1 MEYKNTKA
9 KRDTVT
15 RDMRDFE
22 TGTENTFE
30 TIAIIA
36 KRANQIGADIKE
48 ELNAKLA
55 EFATSSDNL
64 EEIFENR
71 EQIEISKFYEGL
83 PKPVAIAVEEYLKGK
98 IYFRNPVKEEEASA
112 ATLAAAEE
120 KE

>member
-9 KRDTVT
+9 ERDTVT
-15 RDMRDFE
+15 RDMRKFE
-22 TGTENTFE
+22 AGTDNTFE

-48 ELNAKLA
+48 ELNSKLA

-71 EQIEISKFYEGL
+71 EQIEISKFYEAM
-83 PKPVAIAVEEYLKGK
+83 PKPVSIAVEEYLKGK
-98 IYFRNPVKEEEASA
+98 VYFRNPAKEEAA
-112 ATLAAAEE
+112 ATAAGEA
-120 KE
+120 

>member
-9 KRDTVT
+9 SRNTIT

-22 TGTENTFE
+22 AGTDNTFE

-48 ELNAKLA
+48 ELSSKLA

-71 EQIEISKFYEGL
+71 EQIEISKFYEAL
-83 PKPVAIAVEEYLKGK
+83 PKPVSMAVEEYLNDK
-98 IYFRNPVKEEEASA
+98 IYFRNPAKEAQAAEAADSTEEA
-112 ATLAAAEE
+112 
-120 KE
+120 

>member
-15 RDMRDFE
+15 RDMRQFE
-22 TGTENTFE
+22 RGTGNTFE

-36 KRANQIGADIKE
+36 KRANQIGSDIKE
-48 ELNAKLA
+48 ELNGKLA

-71 EQIEISKFYEGL
+71 EQIEISKFYEAL
-83 PKPVAIAVEEYLKGK
+83 PKPVSIATEEYLNDK
-98 IYFRNPVKEEEASA
+98 IYFRNPAKEEGEAEASTTTEA
-112 ATLAAAEE
+112 
-120 KE
+120 

>member
-9 KRDTVT
+9 ERDTIT

-22 TGTENTFE
+22 AGTDNTFE

-48 ELNAKLA
+48 ELNTKLA
-55 EFATSSDNL
+55 DFATSSDNL

-71 EQIEISKFYEGL
+71 EQIEVSKFYEAL
-83 PKPVAIAVEEYLKGK
+83 PKPVSIAVDEYLNDK
-98 IYFRNPVKEEEASA
+98 IYFRNPAKEV
-112 ATLAAAEE
+112 AEGADSTE
-120 KE
+120 V

>member
-9 KRDTVT
+9 ERDTVT
-15 RDMRDFE
+15 RDMRRFE
-22 TGTENTFE
+22 TGTDNTYE

-48 ELNAKLA
+48 ELNSKLA

-71 EQIEISKFYEGL
+71 EQIEISKFYEAM
-83 PKPVAIAVEEYLKGK
+83 PKPVSIAVEEYLQGK
-98 IYFRNPVKEEEASA
+98 VYFRNPAKEEAAAVA
-112 ATLAAAEE
+112 ATVEA
-120 KE
+120 

>member
-1 MEYKNTKA
+1 MDYKNTEA
-9 KRDTVT
+9 ARDTIT

-22 TGTENTFE
+22 AGTDNTFE

-48 ELNAKLA
+48 ELNSKLA

-71 EQIEISKFYEGL
+71 EQIEISKFYERL
-83 PKPVAIAVEEYLKGK
+83 PKPSALAIQEMLEGKVYHRNPLLDVEESG
-98 IYFRNPVKEEEASA
+98 EAKS
-112 ATLAAAEE
+112 EV
-120 KE
+120 

>member
-9 KRDTVT
+9 EKDTIT
-15 RDMRDFE
+15 RDMRQFE
-22 TGTENTFE
+22 EGTDNTFE

-48 ELNAKLA
+48 ELNSKLA

-83 PKPVAIAVEEYLKGK
+83 PKPVAMAVEEYLQDK
-98 IYFRNPVKEEEASA
+98 IYFRNPAKEEAEAEA
-112 ATLAAAEE
+112 
-120 KE
+120 

>member
-9 KRDTVT
+9 EKDTIT
-15 RDMRDFE
+15 RDMRQFE
-22 TGTENTFE
+22 EGTDNTFE

-64 EEIFENR
+64 DEIFENR

-83 PKPVAIAVEEYLKGK
+83 PKPVAMAVEEYLQDK
-98 IYFRNPVKEEEASA
+98 IYFRNPAKEEAEAEA
-112 ATLAAAEE
+112 KAKA
-120 KE
+120 

>member
-9 KRDTVT
+9 ERDTVT
-15 RDMRDFE
+15 RDMRKFE
-22 TGTENTFE
+22 AGTDNTFE

-71 EQIEISKFYEGL
+71 EQIEISKFYEAL
-83 PKPVAIAVEEYLKGK
+83 PKPVAIAVEEYLKDR
-98 IYFRNPVKEEEASA
+98 IYFRNPANDV
-112 ATLAAAEE
+112 AEE
-120 KE
+120 TGTAEA

>member
-9 KRDTVT
+9 ERDTVT
-15 RDMRDFE
+15 RDMRKFE
-22 TGTENTFE
+22 VGTDNTFE

-71 EQIEISKFYEGL
+71 EQIEISKFYEAL
-83 PKPVAIAVEEYLKGK
+83 PKPVAIAVEEYLQGNV
-98 IYFRNPVKEEEASA
+98 YFRNPARE
-112 ATLAAAEE
+112 AAEAASTNE
-120 KE
+120 D